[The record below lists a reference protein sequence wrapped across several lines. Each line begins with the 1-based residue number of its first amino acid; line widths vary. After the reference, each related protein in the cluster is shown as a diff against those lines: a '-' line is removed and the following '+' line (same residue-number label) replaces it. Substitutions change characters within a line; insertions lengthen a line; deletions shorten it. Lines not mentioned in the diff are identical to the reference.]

1 MAIESQKIIS
11 VSTEGAVQS
20 VRQLKDEI
28 SSLRDAWLNAEEG
41 TEEYDQ
47 ITEKLIEDQTKL
59 NNVMRVGKNEASA
72 ATGSYNALVNEMGAL
87 KRVWRE
93 TTSEVQRQALG
104 DKIRVINDQLKEL
117 DESIGNNQRKVGSY
131 EQALK
136 TLNTTYDSQRQELT
150 ALKTALDNLEP
161 GTEAYNNAFERA
173 AEITHNLQERQ
184 EMLRMS
190 ANDFG
195 TQLSNV
201 ANIGAGLVGSFNAV
215 NGILTLTGQ
224 KSENLEKAMADL
236 QAGIAIVQ
244 GLKGIDGLVKSLK
257 GYVGWA
263 AKAYDTIRQ
272 SIAGRKA
279 EAKQIQATTV
289 AAEQNAVANTEVATS
304 EVSAAAGA
312 TTLGTGM
319 RTAAAGTTTATAA
332 MTAFKAVL
340 MSLGIGV
347 VIAAISGL
355 VTLLGKLGD
364 KWLNAGKTARENS
377 YNVMSYI
384 DEEQQKLLAKEEE
397 RFEREVEMAR
407 AKGATEIEILQMY
420 KKFYEDVF
428 DGFITKDEEVVNG
441 VNEHFRLAQTNLES
455 YRKTYKEILENNPNK
470 KLRKSDRKELERD
483 VNKWI
488 AQIKVYKDQGN
499 LAIKEIELNHK
510 ESFDRIME
518 KGVKT
523 YKDIEKVL
531 EWYYKSAEEVSKDYK
546 FNPIGANEDEIK
558 AEVQNILKTAGDAVK
573 TELQL
578 ENEAYQQQLSAYTW
592 TNEQREILQ
601 KAHWKAVRDIVTGAT
616 QSILEHAKA
625 SNQTELQN
633 LEDTYNKE
641 LKILRQYGRDT
652 TQLTLEYE
660 KNKAKIQL
668 QEATKAIDQ
677 EVKLLERYAATSG
690 PLARAYDALEAAGVT
705 KTVEMMKMLAGKQNE
720 IFEQNKL
727 SLSKQVDLWGD
738 LWEKYGN
745 DEKIK
750 LEERQAIYEKY
761 INAKMALEKLE
772 TQHTLDQIKTRK
784 QALDAEIAEID
795 KLYDK
800 ATKLQEKQNASTSNN
815 SNFNGTASADG
826 FWNYLGN
833 GGLDSYSKQRDD
845 ENSLFG
851 INKEKLQEQ
860 IDVYKKAANDM
871 SLTEAERTA
880 AKEKEVQART
890 ELEELELEHTK
901 KMVDLEKDQYGQ
913 LINTITSVGDSIAS
927 VMGSIYDTIESSLE
941 YQVKAGKMT
950 EDEANKQLENYRWLQ
965 YTQAVINTAS
975 GALGA
980 YTQASS
986 TIPPPY
992 GQIVGAAAAA
1002 AVVAQGVAQIAA
1014 IKAASKSSSIDSS
1027 SRMQP
1032 VTTTPAEYEPNYTS
1046 NLTGKSDSDYLRN
1059 AMSEQKLYVSV
1070 TDINSV
1076 QSRVKTSEEESGF

>member
-47 ITEKLIEDQTKL
+47 ITAKLIEDQTKL
-59 NNVMRVGKNEASA
+59 NNVMKVGKNEASA

-161 GTEAYNNAFERA
+161 GTEAYNKAFERA

-263 AKAYDTIRQ
+263 AKAYDAIKQ
-272 SIAGRKA
+272 SISGHKA

-289 AAEQNAVANTEVATS
+289 AAEQNAAANAEVATS

-340 MSLGIGV
+340 MSLGIGIV
-347 VIAAISGL
+347 VAAVSGL
-355 VTLLGKLGD
+355 VTLLTKLGGKL
-364 KWLNAGKTARENS
+364 LNAGKDVRENTYSLAEYFSEEAEKEAKKREEIANRAIELARAQGETEMEVLKRYSEFYNQELEKIKEGVDAAKEQWDKARELANS
-377 YNVMSYI
+377 
-384 DEEQQKLLAKEEE
+384 
-397 RFEREVEMAR
+397 
-407 AKGATEIEILQMY
+407 
-420 KKFYEDVF
+420 
-428 DGFITKDEEVVNG
+428 NG
-441 VNEHFRLAQTNLES
+441 
-455 YRKTYKEILENNPNK
+455 NNG
-470 KLRKSDRKELERD
+470 R
-483 VNKWI
+483 
-488 AQIKVYKDQGN
+488 
-499 LAIKEIELNHK
+499 
-510 ESFDRIME
+510 
-518 KGVKT
+518 
-523 YKDIEKVL
+523 
-531 EWYYKSAEEVSKDYK
+531 VSKDEKNWATKMIADIMVLQKKGIDVVNMADKETAEY
-546 FNPIGANEDEIK
+546 FNKLKDKGIKTYEDLYNVANWFYNGQKELQAKYEFDPLGANENNIK
-558 AEVQNILKTAGDAVK
+558 AEAASILKEAGDLMK
-573 TELQL
+573 TEVQL
-578 ENEAYQQQLSAYTW
+578 ENENYNRQISAYTW
-592 TNEQREILQ
+592 TADELETLR
-601 KAHWKAVRDIVTGAT
+601 KAHNKKVYEIITGAT

-750 LEERQAIYEKY
+750 LEERQAIYEKF

-784 QALDAEIAEID
+784 QALDAEIAEIE

-800 ATKLQEKQNASTSNN
+800 ATKLQEKQNESTSNN
-815 SNFNGTASADG
+815 SRFNGNASADG

-833 GGLDSYSKQRDD
+833 GGLDSYGKQRDD

-880 AKEKEVQART
+880 AKEKEVQARA

-941 YQVKAGKMT
+941 YQVKAGEMT

>member
-47 ITEKLIEDQTKL
+47 ITQKLIEDQTKL
-59 NNVMRVGKNEASA
+59 NNVMKVGKNEASA

-161 GTEAYNNAFERA
+161 GTEAYNEAFERA

-257 GYVGWA
+257 GYAGWA
-263 AKAYDTIRQ
+263 AKAYDAIKQ
-272 SIAGRKA
+272 SISGHKA

-319 RTAAAGTTTATAA
+319 RTAAAGTTTATVA

-355 VTLLGKLGD
+355 ITLLSKVANKSKEAYKNRATEAQNLIDIETETTRQLDLQAEQRWELEKALGKNEIEIAKEKYDYYEKRLQRYTDLIVKANALRDNLESGGAKGNKSKALLSELDKDSFKVMGKNVFQLEKELEQMEQKGNLVFKKMSADAIKAFDEIKENGVRTWGDIYNVVKWYGEAMAAEKSLYEIDPLGGLKND
-364 KWLNAGKTARENS
+364 IEVEKATILKDAEDVGKTELKLEN
-377 YNVMSYI
+377 
-384 DEEQQKLLAKEEE
+384 ERHQKLLDSYKWSAA
-397 RFEREVEMAR
+397 EREQLIA
-407 AKGATEIEILQMY
+407 A
-420 KKFYEDVF
+420 
-428 DGFITKDEEVVNG
+428 
-441 VNEHFRLAQTNLES
+441 H
-455 YRKTYKEILENNPNK
+455 NK
-470 KLRKSDRKELERD
+470 K
-483 VNKWI
+483 
-488 AQIKVYKDQGN
+488 VY
-499 LAIKEIELNHK
+499 EI
-510 ESFDRIME
+510 I
-518 KGVKT
+518 
-523 YKDIEKVL
+523 
-531 EWYYKSAEEVSKDYK
+531 
-546 FNPIGANEDEIK
+546 
-558 AEVQNILKTAGDAVK
+558 
-573 TELQL
+573 
-578 ENEAYQQQLSAYTW
+578 
-592 TNEQREILQ
+592 
-601 KAHWKAVRDIVTGAT
+601 TGAT

-677 EVKLLERYAATSG
+677 EVKLLERYAASSG
-690 PLARAYDALEAAGVT
+690 PLARAYDKLEAAGVT

-750 LEERQAIYEKY
+750 LEERQAIYEKF

-815 SNFNGTASADG
+815 SRFNGNASADG

-833 GGLDSYSKQRDD
+833 GGLDSYGKQRDD

-871 SLTEAERTA
+871 SITEAERTA
-880 AKEKEVQART
+880 AKEKEVQARA

-950 EDEANKQLENYRWLQ
+950 EDEANKQLEDYRWLQ